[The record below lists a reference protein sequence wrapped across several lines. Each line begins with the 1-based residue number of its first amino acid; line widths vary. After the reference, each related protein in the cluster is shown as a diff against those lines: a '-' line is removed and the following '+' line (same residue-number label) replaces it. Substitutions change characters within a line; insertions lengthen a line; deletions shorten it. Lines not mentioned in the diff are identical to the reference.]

1 MKKKM
6 IPTSNPSLKAWM
18 MKTNMG
24 KHIPVLLE
32 QTITGLNIKPDG
44 IYVDLTLGRG
54 GHSGEILKK
63 LRNGHLYGVDQDQE
77 AIEESEIYLKTIG
90 DNFTIIR
97 SNFSQ
102 IDTILQERNIEY
114 VDGILMD
121 LGVSS
126 PQFDEGDRGFS
137 YREDANLDMR
147 MDQRQSL
154 TAYEIVNSY
163 SLDEIFKI
171 LRDYGEEKF
180 AYSIAKNI
188 VKEREKAPI
197 KTTFQ
202 LVEIIKKSKPMK
214 ELAKAGHPAK
224 QTFQALRIAVNDELN
239 VLSITLEKAL
249 KVLRP
254 HGGRLAVITF
264 HSLED
269 RIVKNFF
276 KDASVEEGSRHD
288 IPLISKEKEYQLVN
302 RKPIIADED
311 ELKINHRSASAKLR
325 IIERK

>member
-1 MKKKM
+1 
-6 IPTSNPSLKAWM
+6 
-18 MKTNMG
+18 MG
-24 KHIPVLLE
+24 KHIPVLLNE
-32 QTITGLNIKPDG
+32 TIAGLNIKPDG
-44 IYVDLTLGRG
+44 IYIDLTLGRG

-63 LRNGHLYGVDQDQE
+63 LNKGHLYGVDQDQE
-77 AIEESEIYLKTIG
+77 AIDESRKYLETISK
-90 DNFTIIR
+90 NFTIIHR
-97 SNFSQ
+97 NFSELDQ
-102 IDTILQERNIEY
+102 ILQEYDIKY
-114 VDGILMD
+114 ADSILMD

-137 YREDANLDMR
+137 YREDAPLDMR

-154 TAYEIVNSY
+154 TAYDIVNRY

-188 VKEREKAPI
+188 VKAREEKPI
-197 KTTFQ
+197 KTTFE
-202 LVEIIKKSKPMK
+202 LVDIIKKSKPMK

-224 QTFQALRIAVNDELN
+224 QSFQALRIAVNDELN
-239 VLSITLEKAL
+239 VLEIALRKAL
-249 KVLRP
+249 QALRP

-269 RIVKNFF
+269 RIVKNIF
-276 KDASVEEGSRHD
+276 KDAAISEGNRYN
-288 IPLISKEKEYQLVN
+288 IPLQVEEKEYQLIT
-302 RKPIIADED
+302 RKPIVASEQ
-311 ELKINHRSASAKLR
+311 ELEINHRSASAKLR

>member
-1 MKKKM
+1 
-6 IPTSNPSLKAWM
+6 
-18 MKTNMG
+18 MG
-24 KHIPVLLE
+24 KHIPVLLNE
-32 QTITGLNIKPDG
+32 TITGLNIKPDG

-63 LRNGHLYGVDQDQE
+63 LQKGHLYGVDQDE
-77 AIEESEIYLKTIG
+77 VAIEESRRYLETISN
-90 DNFTIIR
+90 NFTLIHK
-97 SNFSQ
+97 NFSFLDEIMEENQ
-102 IDTILQERNIEY
+102 IEY
-114 VDGILMD
+114 ADGILMD

-137 YREDANLDMR
+137 YREDARLDMR
-147 MDQRQSL
+147 MDQRNPL
-154 TAYEIVNSY
+154 TAYDIVNSY

-188 VKEREKAPI
+188 VKAREKAPI
-197 KTTFQ
+197 ETTFQ
-202 LVEIIKKSKPMK
+202 LVEIIKRSKPMK

-224 QTFQALRIAVNDELN
+224 QSFQALRIAVNDELN
-239 VLSITLEKAL
+239 VLSIALNKAL
-249 KVLRP
+249 KALKP

-269 RIVKNFF
+269 RIVKNVF
-276 KDASVEEGSRHD
+276 KDAAVSEGNRYD
-288 IPLISKEKEYQLVN
+288 IPVQVTEKEYQLIT
-302 RKPIIADED
+302 RKPIVADEQ
-311 ELKINHRSASAKLR
+311 ELEINHRSISAKLR

>member
-1 MKKKM
+1 
-6 IPTSNPSLKAWM
+6 
-18 MKTNMG
+18 MG
-24 KHIPVLLE
+24 KHIPVLLNE
-32 QTITGLNIKPDG
+32 TITGLNIKPDG

-63 LRNGHLYGVDQDQE
+63 LQKGHLYGVDQDE
-77 AIEESEIYLKTIG
+77 VAIEESRRYLETISN
-90 DNFTIIR
+90 NFTLIHK
-97 SNFSQ
+97 NFSFLDEIMEENQ
-102 IDTILQERNIEY
+102 IEY
-114 VDGILMD
+114 ADGILMD

-137 YREDANLDMR
+137 YREDARLDMR
-147 MDQRQSL
+147 MDQRNPL
-154 TAYEIVNSY
+154 TAYDIVNSY

-188 VKEREKAPI
+188 VKARDKAPI
-197 KTTFQ
+197 ETTFQ
-202 LVEIIKKSKPMK
+202 LVEIIKRSKPMK

-224 QTFQALRIAVNDELN
+224 QSFQALRIAVNDELN
-239 VLSITLEKAL
+239 VLSIALNKAL
-249 KVLRP
+249 KALRP

-269 RIVKNFF
+269 RIVKNVF
-276 KDASVEEGSRHD
+276 KDAAVSEGNRYD
-288 IPLISKEKEYQLVN
+288 IPVQVTEKEYQLVT
-302 RKPIIADED
+302 RKPIVADEQ
-311 ELKINHRSASAKLR
+311 ELEINHRSISAKLR